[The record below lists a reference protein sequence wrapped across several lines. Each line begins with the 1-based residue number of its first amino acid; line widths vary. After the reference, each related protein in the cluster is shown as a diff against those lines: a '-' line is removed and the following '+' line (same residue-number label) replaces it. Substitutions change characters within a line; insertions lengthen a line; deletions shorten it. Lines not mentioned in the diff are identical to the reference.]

1 MQVVAFVCNYSD
13 DIMKRVVYNV
23 VQSPLG
29 SLSAIQAVSS
39 DQEEERYYN
48 LQGMPLP
55 SGQLEHGIYIRQTQD
70 RNGRT
75 VTQKVVL

>member
-1 MQVVAFVCNYSD
+1 
-13 DIMKRVVYNV
+13 
-23 VQSPLG
+23 
-29 SLSAIQAVSS
+29 
-39 DQEEERYYN
+39 
-48 LQGMPLP
+48 MPLP